1 MKYLNY
7 LIKPA
12 SSLCNLRCRYC
23 FYCDIAENRSVA
35 NLGLMQPDTVQAL
48 LQETFSQL
56 NSGGGVHFAFQ
67 GGEPT
72 LAGLDFFRDF
82 VIKGKEYNVKNVSV
96 TYSLQTNGTLL
107 DENWAV
113 FLKEHDFLVG
123 LSLDGTKDLH
133 DLYRVDVR
141 QEGTWSRVSSSYR
154 LLEKHRVRTNILC
167 VVTAQCAKHPEKVY
181 NQLKN
186 LGARY
191 FQFIPCLDPL
201 DHAEKRPGYS
211 LSAEAYGKFLCR
223 MFDLWYRDWTR
234 QDYCSIR
241 LFEDYVNILL
251 GQPQGTTCS
260 TCGQCGGYLVV
271 EGDGSVYP
279 CDFFALDKWKLGN
292 IRENAIP
299 ELVSNPHFREFMEL
313 GQNRPAECTDCP
325 WVPLC
330 RGGCKNDWV
339 GAEPHNRYC
348 PALKAFFTHAY
359 QRLITVAR
367 AEQQAR
373 RRSR

>member
-7 LIKPA
+7 LIKPV

-35 NLGLMQPDTVQAL
+35 NLGLMQPDTVHSL
-48 LQETFSQL
+48 LRETFSQL
-56 NSGGGVHFAFQ
+56 DPGGSVHFAFQ

-72 LAGLDFFRDF
+72 LAKLDFYRDF
-82 VIKGKEYNVKNVSV
+82 VAKVKEYNVQNASV
-96 TYSLQTNGTLL
+96 TYSLQTNGIEL
-107 DENWAV
+107 DEDWAV
-113 FLKEHDFLVG
+113 FLKQQDFLVG

-133 DLYRVDVR
+133 DLYRVDTR
-141 QEGTWSRVSSSYR
+141 QKGTWSRVCTAFR
-154 LLEKHRVRTNILC
+154 LLEQHRVRTNILC

-201 DHAEKRPGYS
+201 ENTGKRPGYS
-211 LSAEAYGKFLCR
+211 LTAEAYGKFLCR
-223 MFDLWYRDWTR
+223 MFDLWYRDWIR

-260 TCGQCGGYLVV
+260 ACGQCGGYLVL

-279 CDFFALDKWKLGN
+279 CDFFALDNWKLGN
-292 IRENAIP
+292 IRENTIP
-299 ELVSNPHFREFMEL
+299 ELTSTPRFREFMEL
-313 GQNRPAECTDCP
+313 GQHRPAECTDCP
-325 WVPLC
+325 WVQLC

-339 GAEPHNRYC
+339 GTEPHNRYC
-348 PALKAFFTHAY
+348 PALKTFFAHAY
-359 QRLITVAR
+359 QGLITVAR

-373 RRSR
+373 RRIR